1 MVMGKNDA
9 GEGGGFVKFSETL
22 LLITGIVLFLFL
34 SYSLLP
40 IMSPFVLLASIAF
53 LLYPLRHI
61 LFVRRI
67 VWLALLLFLVW
78 LFTNLLGALTPFI
91 IAILLA
97 YIFNPVVTLLER
109 KGLRRWITTL
119 LLIVVVLGSMA
130 AFLIL
135 AIPAILNQSGSII
148 AEVSIFMR
156 GILTYLHDNQVGDF
170 LARLGLPA
178 DQIQNYLSK
187 DVPSR
192 LEELLK
198 SVLVAV
204 FGFLSN
210 ASSMI
215 SQLLNFVLVPFITF
229 YLLKD
234 FPLILKECS
243 SVLPERSSESIREYF
258 SRIDDVLGS
267 YLRGTLIVAAIQ
279 GALTTA
285 GLLLLGIQYAVV
297 LGILTGILN
306 LIPYVGFYTS
316 LVFAVIA
323 AFLSG
328 DPVVWKVISV
338 IVLYVAVNFIETT
351 VWSPKIVGSKIGL
364 HPVVM
369 ILSFVVF
376 GYFLGFV
383 GLIVAIPATALLVLS
398 VRMWKEKHPQEPTT
412 LPA

>member
-1 MVMGKNDA
+1 VSGKTDVAEA
-9 GEGGGFVKFSETL
+9 GGAVKLPEAL
-22 LLITGIVLFLFL
+22 LLITGISLFLFL
-34 SYSLLP
+34 AYSLLA
-40 IMSPFVLLASIAF
+40 ILSPVVLLASIAF
-53 LLYPLRHI
+53 LLFPLRRI
-61 LFVRRI
+61 PVVRRI
-67 VWLALLLFLVW
+67 LWLSLLLFLLW
-78 LFTNLLGALTPFI
+78 LFANLLGTLSPFI
-91 IAILLA
+91 IAFLLA
-97 YIFNPVVTLLER
+97 YVFNPLVTFLEKR
-109 KGLRRWITTL
+109 GMRRWITSL

-130 AFLIL
+130 AFFIL
-135 AIPAILNQSGSII
+135 AIPAILNQSGSIV

-156 GILTYLHDNQVGDF
+156 GILTFLNDNQAADF

-178 DQIQNYLSK
+178 EQIQSYLSK
-187 DVPSR
+187 DFPSH
-192 LEELLK
+192 LGELLK
-198 SVLVAV
+198 SVLVAA

-210 ASSMI
+210 ASTMI
-215 SQLLNFVLVPFITF
+215 SQVFNFVLVPFITF

-234 FPLILKECS
+234 LPLIWKNCS
-243 SVLPERSSESIREYF
+243 SLIPEESSGWIREYIA
-258 SRIDDVLGS
+258 RVDDVLGS

-279 GALTTA
+279 GVLTTA

-297 LGILTGILN
+297 LGMLTGILN

-316 LVFAVIA
+316 LVFAIIA
-323 AFLSG
+323 AFLTG
-328 DPVVWKVISV
+328 DPVVLRVLSV
-338 IVLYVAVNFIETT
+338 VLLYVAVNFIETT

-398 VRMWKEKHPQEPTT
+398 VRMWREKHPQEPTA

>member
-1 MVMGKNDA
+1 MKLPEA
-9 GEGGGFVKFSETL
+9 L
-22 LLITGIVLFLFL
+22 LLITGIALFLFL
-34 SYSLLP
+34 SYSLLA
-40 IMSPFVLLASIAF
+40 IMSPFVLLASIVF
-53 LLYPLRHI
+53 LLYPLRNI

-67 VWLALLLFLVW
+67 VWLALFLFIVW
-78 LFTNLLGALTPFI
+78 LLANLLGALTPFI
-91 IAILLA
+91 IALLLA
-97 YIFNPVVTLLER
+97 YIFNPLVTALER
-109 KGLRRWITTL
+109 RGIRRWITTL
-119 LLIVVVLGSMA
+119 LLIVIVLGSMA
-130 AFLIL
+130 AFFIL

-170 LARLGLPA
+170 LGRFGLPA
-178 DQIQNYLSK
+178 DQIQNYFSK

-198 SVLVAV
+198 TVLVAV

-210 ASSMI
+210 FSSMI

-234 FPLILKECS
+234 FPLIIQNCIS
-243 SVLPERSSESIREYF
+243 ILPEESSGPVREYVA
-258 SRIDDVLGS
+258 RIDDVLGS
-267 YLRGTLIVAAIQ
+267 YLRGTLIVAVIQ

-285 GLLLLGIQYAVV
+285 GLLLLGIQYAVL

-316 LVFAVIA
+316 LVFAVMA

-328 DPVVWKVISV
+328 DPVVLKVTGV
-338 IVLYVAVNFIETT
+338 VVLYLVVNFIETT
-351 VWSPKIVGSKIGL
+351 VWSPKIVGSKVGL

-383 GLIVAIPATALLVLS
+383 GLIIAIPGTALLVLS
-398 VRMWKEKHPQEPTT
+398 VNMWREKHSQEPTT